1 MLMSRATRA
10 NVKRRMG
17 VLFIERKYR
26 TRYEVTESGEEVAKR
41 IPYDEKKLL
50 TAPVIQS
57 ALGAQFQITGL
68 DNPGEASELALM
80 LRAGALAAPI
90 TFVEE
95 RTVGPS
101 LGAENIRLGTKSVQ
115 VGLALVV
122 VFMML
127 YYRVFGVAAVLA
139 LSANLVLL
147 VAIMSFL
154 GATLT
159 LPGIAGIVL
168 TVGMAVDA
176 NVLIFARIREE
187 VRGGAPPQTAIGQGF
202 DRAVVTILDANITTL
217 IVAIILYAIGTGP
230 VKGLCGHAVRGDYH
244 LDVVVHYRNE
254 STDQFILRR
263 SKSAGA
269 VNWGRRRYQGRAAGG
284 GGMNPIPFMKWRW
297 VAIALSG
304 LAIVTAVASLSFQQL
319 NWGLDFT
326 GGTLIEV
333 AYSDSADLSS
343 IRSVLAEEGYEGAV
357 VVSFGTDRDVLV
369 RLPDGYSDE
378 QGALMVDKLRNSTDM
393 AIELRRIE
401 FVGPQVGDELRDDGG
416 IAMLTALG
424 LVMLYVAFRFQI
436 KFALG
441 AVFALAHDVIVT
453 LGFFSLTG
461 LEFDLTVLAAL
472 LAVVGYSLNDTI
484 VVSDRIRE
492 NLRKIRRAEAID
504 VINISLTETL
514 GRTLVTSLTTLLV
527 LAALAFIRRRNDFWL
542 RGSAAS
548 GCDRGNLL
556 FDVRG
561 LHHLTAAR
569 CEQRGCHGARARGSG
584 PGGHAALSL
593 SLGRLLGG
601 CFRLRLTILTRGSS
615 NDASACCY
623 RTPHC
628 RSHTSAPRL
637 TNPSSIRRPRGSAAP
652 PRRYPIR

>member
-1 MLMSRATRA
+1 
-10 NVKRRMG
+10 
-17 VLFIERKYR
+17 
-26 TRYEVTESGEEVAKR
+26 
-41 IPYDEKKLL
+41 
-50 TAPVIQS
+50 
-57 ALGAQFQITGL
+57 
-68 DNPGEASELALM
+68 
-80 LRAGALAAPI
+80 
-90 TFVEE
+90 
-95 RTVGPS
+95 
-101 LGAENIRLGTKSVQ
+101 
-115 VGLALVV
+115 
-122 VFMML
+122 
-127 YYRVFGVAAVLA
+127 
-139 LSANLVLL
+139 
-147 VAIMSFL
+147 
-154 GATLT
+154 
-159 LPGIAGIVL
+159 
-168 TVGMAVDA
+168 
-176 NVLIFARIREE
+176 
-187 VRGGAPPQTAIGQGF
+187 
-202 DRAVVTILDANITTL
+202 
-217 IVAIILYAIGTGP
+217 
-230 VKGLCGHAVRGDYH
+230 
-244 LDVVVHYRNE
+244 
-254 STDQFILRR
+254 
-263 SKSAGA
+263 
-269 VNWGRRRYQGRAAGG
+269 
-284 GGMNPIPFMKWRW
+284 MNPIPFMKWRW

-304 LAIVTAVASLSFQQL
+304 LAIVTAVASLSLQQL

-378 QGALMVDKLRNSTDM
+378 QGALMVDQLRSSTEM

-527 LAALAFIRRRNDFWL
+527 LAALALFGGEMIFGFAVAL
-542 RGSAAS
+542 LVGVTVGTYSSMYVAS
-548 GCDRGNLL
+548 TTLL
-556 FDVRG
+556 QLGVSKEDVMVPER
-561 LHHLTAAR
+561 
-569 CEQRGCHGARARGSG
+569 EGADQEGML
-584 PGGHAALSL
+584 P
-593 SLGRLLGG
+593 
-601 CFRLRLTILTRGSS
+601 
-615 NDASACCY
+615 
-623 RTPHC
+623 
-628 RSHTSAPRL
+628 
-637 TNPSSIRRPRGSAAP
+637 
-652 PRRYPIR
+652 